1 MNKWLFSNGTKDPVA
16 SFALLFLRIAIGSM
30 MLLGHG
36 WGKFENF
43 STLQEKFLV
52 PEISILSS
60 WMNSTTSLTCT
71 IFAEVICAALL
82 VLGLATRPAAL
93 IFSFTMA
100 IAAFVVHEDA
110 PFFFGPN
117 VTSSKELAVLY
128 LVGGLT
134 LLITG
139 GGSYCLDA
147 KFSIHKRRIFN

>member
-1 MNKWLFSNGTKDPVA
+1 MKKWLFSNSIKDPVA
-16 SFALLFLRIAIGSM
+16 SFAVLFLRTAIGSM

-36 WGKFENF
+36 WGKYQNF

-52 PEISILSS
+52 PDIDILSS
-60 WMNSTTSLTCT
+60 WMNSTTSLACT

-100 IAAFVVHEDA
+100 IAAFVVHQDA
-110 PFFFGPN
+110 PFFFGPG
-117 VTSSKELAVLY
+117 VAQSKELAVLY

-139 GGSYCLDA
+139 GGSYSLDA
-147 KFSIHKRRIFN
+147 KFSVPKRRMFS